1 MDMKNGEDWRKKV
14 KRERNKQTERE
25 GTKELGLIT
34 LSVETSFHIFMTPQS
49 RFSKKI
55 LLQAAIAKLPA
66 TIVHSLRS

>member
-49 RFSKKI
+49 RFSKIPDGKARHTQSVKNHI
-55 LLQAAIAKLPA
+55 NS
-66 TIVHSLRS
+66 VS